1 MENIEKVNKGW
12 GHELII
18 VNENGYCGKILNL
31 NKGKQTSWHYHKLK
45 NETFYLESGKLE
57 ITYGYSKNIKKAKKI
72 VMSPGDRFSVPVGL
86 VHRIHA
92 IEKSKLFEFS
102 TTHYDSDSYRVTKGD

>member
-1 MENIEKVNKGW
+1 M
-12 GHELII
+12 
-18 VNENGYCGKILNL
+18 
-31 NKGKQTSWHYHKLK
+31 TSWHYHKLK
-45 NETFYLESGKLE
+45 NETFYLESGTLE

-102 TTHYDSDSYRVTKGD
+102 TTHYDSDSYRVIKGD

>member
-1 MENIEKVNKGW
+1 MVNSNFYITTPIYYTNDVPHI
-12 GHELII
+12 GHAYTTIA
-18 VNENGYCGKILNL
+18 CDILAR
-31 NKGKQTSWHYHKLK
+31 YHKLK
-45 NETFYLESGKLE
+45 NETFYLESGTLE

-102 TTHYDSDSYRVTKGD
+102 TTHYDSDSYRVIKGD